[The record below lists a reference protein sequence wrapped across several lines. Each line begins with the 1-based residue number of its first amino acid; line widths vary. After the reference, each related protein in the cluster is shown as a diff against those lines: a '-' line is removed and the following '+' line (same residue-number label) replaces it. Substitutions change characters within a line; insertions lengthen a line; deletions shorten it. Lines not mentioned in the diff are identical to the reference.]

1 MLTFQFVEA
10 EAEFL
15 LANKPKEAILMYTHS
30 RDWRSALRVA
40 EKYIPE
46 SVNEILISQAA
57 ESLESQNYQE
67 YEALLIRAERPD
79 IVLQHYKESEM
90 WPDAI
95 RIAREYVPSAL
106 PDVQRLQARN
116 TKGSVLSNDSRALL
130 HHASEYTRNEEFK
143 KAAQCLLKISNTNA
157 DSTTVEQAL
166 IRAAEICN
174 QFLDG
179 DDATEI
185 ATELGPRL
193 VEINQYGPAAQ
204 LYLAAEMPKEAVD
217 VFIQSENWGKA
228 RRLAKEINPQLLS
241 YVETQ
246 QKSRLRMEN
255 NVEQLADID
264 IIGALDLL
272 AEQGQWHR
280 CIEKAKQHS
289 AVVMHKYLAL
299 YATQLIRDNECV
311 EALNAYMKYGAPPL
325 QQNFNIYNRIA
336 VECISLREMD
346 AANVWKDLRTFLFA
360 ITQSIKL
367 SDDAVI
373 DGLDRFEE
381 LLLIVHYYV
390 TRAACREIPSLKV
403 LAVKISVALLRYTET
418 IPVDKGFY
426 EAGMDLRSIG
436 RESEAFVIL
445 NHYLDVSEAIDGAD
459 VLVDH
464 LNLAAT
470 DFPSSVPIP
479 SELHLKNEL
488 NLHEEVR
495 EWVLSVSMDQ
505 RVDQVSSLL
514 LVTTSV

>member
-1 MLTFQFVEA
+1 
-10 EAEFL
+10 
-15 LANKPKEAILMYTHS
+15 MYSHS
-30 RDWRSALRVA
+30 RDWKSALRVA
-40 EKYIPE
+40 EKYLPDA
-46 SVNEILISQAA
+46 VNEILISQAA

-79 IVLQHYKESEM
+79 LVLQHYKETEM
-90 WPDAI
+90 WPEAI

-106 PDVQRLQARN
+106 PDIQRLQARN
-116 TKGSVLSNDSRALL
+116 SKSSAMISNDSRALL
-130 HHASEYTRNEEFK
+130 HHASEFTRNEEFK
-143 KAAQCLLKISNTNA
+143 KAAQCLMKINSTNA
-157 DSTTVEQAL
+157 DQTTVEQAL

-174 QFLDG
+174 QFLEG
-179 DDATEI
+179 DEATEV
-185 ATELGPRL
+185 AKELGPRL
-193 VEINQYGPAAQ
+193 VEISQFGPAAQ

-228 RRLAKEINPQLLS
+228 RRLAKEINPQLLA

-272 AEQGQWHR
+272 AEQGQWTR
-280 CIEKAKQHS
+280 CIEKAKHHS
-289 AVVMHKYLAL
+289 SVVMHKYLAL

-311 EALNAYMKYGAPPL
+311 EALLAYMKYGAPPL
-325 QQNFNIYNRIA
+325 QQNFNIYNRIV
-336 VECISLREMD
+336 VECIGLRESD
-346 AANVWKDLRTFLFA
+346 GINVWKDLRTFLFNL
-360 ITQSIKL
+360 TQSIKL
-367 SDDAVI
+367 SDSVI

-390 TRAACREIPSLKV
+390 TRAACREISSLKV

-418 IPVDKGFY
+418 IPVDKAFY

-445 NHYLDVSEAIDGAD
+445 NHYLDVSEAIDGAE

-470 DFPSSVPIP
+470 DFPNSVPIP

-488 NLHEEVR
+488 ALHEEVR

-505 RVDQVSSLL
+505 RVDQVR
-514 LVTTSV
+514 

>member
-1 MLTFQFVEA
+1 MKFSFLQFVEA

-15 LANKPKEAILMYTHS
+15 LASKPKEAILMYTHC
-30 RDWRSALRVA
+30 RDWRSAVRVA
-40 EKYIPE
+40 EKYLPDA
-46 SVNEILISQAA
+46 VNEILISQAA

-90 WPDAI
+90 WPEAV

-106 PDVQRLQARN
+106 QDVQRLQARN
-116 TKGSVLSNDSRALL
+116 SKSNPMISNDSRALL
-130 HHASEYTRNEEFK
+130 HLASEYTRNEEFK
-143 KAAQCLLKISNTNA
+143 KAAQGLLKINHSNA
-157 DSTTVEQAL
+157 DQATVEQAL

-179 DDATEI
+179 DEATEV
-185 ATELGPRL
+185 AGELGPRL
-193 VEINQYGPAAQ
+193 MEMNQFGPAAQ

-228 RRLAKEINPQLLS
+228 RRLAKEINPQLLA

-272 AEQGQWHR
+272 AEQGQWTR

-311 EALNAYMKYGAPPL
+311 EALAAYIKYGAPPL

-336 VECISLREMD
+336 VDCIGLRETDGM
-346 AANVWKDLRTFLFA
+346 NVWKELRTFLFNL
-360 ITQSIKL
+360 TQSIKL
-367 SDDAVI
+367 SDDALI

-381 LLLIVHYYV
+381 LLLVVHYYV
-390 TRAACREIPSLKV
+390 TRMACREISSLKV
-403 LAVKISVALLRYTET
+403 LAVKISVALLRYTEI

-464 LNLAAT
+464 LNLTAT
-470 DFPSSVPIP
+470 DFPNSVPIP
-479 SELHLKNEL
+479 SDLHLKNEL
-488 NLHEEVR
+488 SLHEEVR

-505 RVDQVSSLL
+505 RVDQVRCQ
-514 LVTTSV
+514 TC

>member
-1 MLTFQFVEA
+1 
-10 EAEFL
+10 
-15 LANKPKEAILMYTHS
+15 MYSHS

-40 EKYIPE
+40 EKYLPDA
-46 SVNEILISQAA
+46 VNEILISQAA

-67 YEALLIRAERPD
+67 YEALLIRADRPD

-90 WPDAI
+90 WPEAI

-106 PDVQRLQARN
+106 PDIQRLQARN
-116 TKGSVLSNDSRALL
+116 SKTGAMISNDSRALL

-143 KAAQCLLKISNTNA
+143 KAAQCLLKINSTNA
-157 DSTTVEQAL
+157 DQPTVEQAL

-179 DDATEI
+179 EEATEV
-185 ATELGPRL
+185 AGELGPRL
-193 VEINQYGPAAQ
+193 VEISQFGPAAQ

-228 RRLAKEINPQLLS
+228 RRLAKEINSQLLT

-272 AEQGQWHR
+272 AEQGQWTR

-289 AVVMHKYLAL
+289 SVVMHKYLAL

-311 EALNAYMKYGAPPL
+311 EALAAYMKYGAPPL

-336 VECISLREMD
+336 VECISLREAD
-346 AANVWKDLRTFLFA
+346 GINVWKDLRSFLFNL
-360 ITQSIKL
+360 TQSIKL
-367 SDDAVI
+367 SDAVI

-381 LLLIVHYYV
+381 LLLVVHYYV
-390 TRAACREIPSLKV
+390 TRATCREISSLKV
-403 LAVKISVALLRYTET
+403 LAVKISVALLRYTEI

-470 DFPSSVPIP
+470 DFPVSVPIP
-479 SELHLKNEL
+479 SDLHLKNEL
-488 NLHEEVR
+488 SIHEEVR

-505 RVDQVSSLL
+505 RVDQARIELCQ
-514 LVTTSV
+514 

>member
-1 MLTFQFVEA
+1 MKSFIASFTSEFNVFFPFQ
-10 EAEFL
+10 
-15 LANKPKEAILMYTHS
+15 
-30 RDWRSALRVA
+30 
-40 EKYIPE
+40 
-46 SVNEILISQAA
+46 
-57 ESLESQNYQE
+57 
-67 YEALLIRAERPD
+67 
-79 IVLQHYKESEM
+79 
-90 WPDAI
+90 
-95 RIAREYVPSAL
+95 AREYVPTAL
-106 PDVQRLQARN
+106 PDIQRLQARN
-116 TKGSVLSNDSRALL
+116 SRSASSISNDSRALL
-130 HHASEYTRNEEFK
+130 HHASEFTRNEEFK
-143 KAAQCLLKISNTNA
+143 KASLCLLKINASNA
-157 DSTTVEQAL
+157 DAATVEQAL

-174 QFLDG
+174 QFLEG
-179 DDATEI
+179 DDAIEI
-185 ATELGPRL
+185 ASELGPRL
-193 VEINQYGPAAQ
+193 VEIGQHGPAAQ

-228 RRLAKEINPQLLS
+228 RRLAKEINPQLLT

-272 AEQGQWHR
+272 AEQGQWTR

-289 AVVMHKYLAL
+289 AVVMHKYLAQ

-311 EALNAYMKYGAPPL
+311 EALAAYMKYGAPPL

-336 VECISLREMD
+336 VECIGLRETD
-346 AANVWKDLRTFLFA
+346 GANVWRDLRTFLFNL
-360 ITQSIKL
+360 TQSIKL
-367 SDDAVI
+367 SDSVI

-390 TRAACREIPSLKV
+390 TRAVCREISSLKV
-403 LAVKISVALLRYTET
+403 LGVKISVALLRYTET

-479 SELHLKNEL
+479 SELHLKNDL
-488 NLHEEVR
+488 DLHEEIR

-505 RVDQVSSLL
+505 RVDQVRGKTYLLRFSLHFQCEY
-514 LVTTSV
+514 VHRFYR